1 MTGDPANL
9 SLFFFSFLTDTFW
22 PSGICGPLVRCEMV
36 AQWTAPANDYNDVT
50 VKKKNSG
57 GMNDENMTLIIIRN
71 YNDAGRTCQL
81 GKIV

>member
-50 VKKKNSG
+50 VKKKKLRRDERREYDVNNNS
-57 GMNDENMTLIIIRN
+57 
-71 YNDAGRTCQL
+71 
-81 GKIV
+81 

>member
-1 MTGDPANL
+1 
-9 SLFFFSFLTDTFW
+9 
-22 PSGICGPLVRCEMV
+22 MV

-50 VKKKNSG
+50 VEKKNSG